1 MQTAVSHSPCLWS
14 ELELVTY
21 SVNKV
26 TIRVLLRTSRSLTL
40 CADGTRA
47 TGGFVGSVLA
57 LPLVMVCV
65 SPLGYK
71 AVNDVIF
78 SDIRE

>member
-21 SVNKV
+21 NVNKV
-26 TIRVLLRTSRSLTL
+26 TVRVYVKDNRSLTL
-40 CADGTRA
+40 RVDGTRA

-65 SPLGYK
+65 SPLGLQ
-71 AVNDVIF
+71 
-78 SDIRE
+78 SSE